1 MNWTLRLAAEQPPV
15 AKAPPQPADIPA
27 KARGSRPVY
36 DPADQD
42 MKDVSVYHRADLTI
56 GSCVPGPAIIAEDE
70 TTTIVPKSF
79 AARLTPDRRHPVGK
93 GGIMSINDPLSPIR
107 LQLMWDRLIAVVEEQ
122 ALALM
127 RTGFS
132 TSTREA
138 GDLSAGV
145 FDLDGAMLAQAVTG
159 TPGHINS
166 MARAVYHFLDR
177 FPAKTMK
184 EGDIYLTNDP
194 WKGTGHLHDFTFVT
208 PTFRRG
214 KMVALFASTCH
225 VVDIGG
231 RGMGADARQVYEEGL
246 YIPLMHFA
254 REGKVDQT
262 LTDIVAA
269 NVREPVQVVG
279 DLYSLATCNEIG
291 CRRLIEMMD
300 EFAIDDLDRLGAHIL
315 EKSKQASLEAIRK
328 ITPGEYKFSMTV
340 DGYDKPIDLVATM
353 KIGDTGI
360 DVDFTG
366 TSGVSAYGINVPVC
380 YTEAYASF
388 GVKCIVA
395 PKVPNNEGSLE
406 VIRVTAPEGSILN
419 AKHPAPVAARHVTGQ
434 MLPDVMFGCLH
445 QALKRRRAGRGHLVP
460 VEPARRWAAPAGPTA
475 IRPRRSNAKV
485 VHHHELPCRR
495 HRRAAGPR
503 RPVGHRL
510 PERRAQRA
518 GRGQRD
524 DLADRHLEEGIPP
537 GFRRRGR
544 VPRRPRPDHGSRHAR
559 RRALRD
565 RGLLRPHRPSAAR
578 PRRRPERHGRAGGAR
593 VGPQA
598 ARHGPAD
605 RAEDREADHLD
616 AGRRRSG
623 QSAQAA
629 DRRSW
634 PRTCARASSRPTPRA
649 ATTASRSTTT
659 ARSTRPRRR
668 SCAPSRRSNRWRARH
683 LQRRVFPLCNTP

>member
-1 MNWTLRLAAEQPPV
+1 
-15 AKAPPQPADIPA
+15 
-27 KARGSRPVY
+27 
-36 DPADQD
+36 
-42 MKDVSVYHRADLTI
+42 
-56 GSCVPGPAIIAEDE
+56 
-70 TTTIVPKSF
+70 
-79 AARLTPDRRHPVGK
+79 
-93 GGIMSINDPLSPIR
+93 MSINDPLSPIR

-145 FDLDGAMLAQAVTG
+145 FDLKGAMLAQAVTG

-184 EGDIYLTNDP
+184 EGDIFLTNDP

-246 YIPLMHFA
+246 YIPLMRFA
-254 REGKVDQT
+254 SEGTVDRT

-315 EKSKQASLEAIRK
+315 AKSRQASLEAISK
-328 ITPGEYKFSMTV
+328 IKPGEYKFSMTV
-340 DGYDKPIDLVATM
+340 DGYDKPIDLVASM
-353 KIGDTGI
+353 KIGPTGI

-366 TSGVSAYGINVPVC
+366 TSGVSAFGINVPHC

-406 VIRVTAPEGSILN
+406 VIRISAPEGSILN
-419 AKHPAPVAARHVTGQ
+419 AKHPSPVAARHVTGQ

-445 QALKRRRAGRGHLVP
+445 QALGGGVPAEGASCLWNLSAMGGPGRVDGDPADTVNAKTFTIMSFHAGGTGARPGRDGLSATAFPSGVRNVPAEVNETISPIVIWKKEYRQDSGGAGEFRGGLGQIMEVSTLDTAPFAISAYYDRVDHPPRGRDGGLNGMAGKVELDSGVKLRGMGQQTVPQKDRLIISMPGGGGLGNPHKRAASVVAEDVRQGFISSEA
-460 VEPARRWAAPAGPTA
+460 ARRDYGVAVNDDF
-475 IRPRRSNAKV
+475 SV
-485 VHHHELPCRR
+485 D
-495 HRRAAGPR
+495 
-503 RPVGHRL
+503 
-510 PERRAQRA
+510 ER
-518 GRGQRD
+518 
-524 DLADRHLEEGIPP
+524 E
-537 GFRRRGR
+537 
-544 VPRRPRPDHGSRHAR
+544 
-559 RRALRD
+559 
-565 RGLLRPHRPSAAR
+565 
-578 PRRRPERHGRAGGAR
+578 
-593 VGPQA
+593 
-598 ARHGPAD
+598 
-605 RAEDREADHLD
+605 
-616 AGRRRSG
+616 
-623 QSAQAA
+623 
-629 DRRSW
+629 
-634 PRTCARASSRPTPRA
+634 
-649 ATTASRSTTT
+649 T
-659 ARSTRPRRR
+659 ARL
-668 SCAPSRRSNRWRARH
+668 RA
-683 LQRRVFPLCNTP
+683 VAAE